1 MPEQEIEGSGRA
13 YFWLAMPSIAVGL
26 ALAYFS
32 VVRVVAATD
41 ERLFEGHRVTAAVA
55 GRSVSEPP
63 RGLFGWR
70 RTELR

>member
-1 MPEQEIEGSGRA
+1 MPKQEIEGSGRT

-32 VVRVVAATD
+32 VVRVLAAAD
-41 ERLFEGHRVTAAVA
+41 ERPFEGHRKAAIVA
-55 GRSVSEPP
+55 GRSVSERP

-70 RTELR
+70 RA